1 MTKQRKVVLY
11 TAASLDGFL
20 ATEDHNLEWLFAVEG
35 EGDNGYSEFF
45 DTVDTILLGRVTY
58 DWLMDYEKGNFPYKD
73 KECYIF
79 SRTKRDNTENVT
91 FVDED
96 VIPLIQEL
104 KKKQGKNIWLVGGG
118 GLNNLLLGEGL
129 IDEMIVTIAPVLL
142 GRGIPMFK
150 GNDNQTQLQL
160 KNIMRYNQFV
170 ALHYDVCKN

>member
-1 MTKQRKVVLY
+1 MIKQRKVVLY

-73 KECYIF
+73 KECYVF
-79 SRTKRDNTENVT
+79 SRSKRDNTNNVT

-96 VIPLIQEL
+96 IVPFIQEL
-104 KKKQGKNIWLVGGG
+104 KKKKAITSG
-118 GLNNLLLGEGL
+118 
-129 IDEMIVTIAPVLL
+129 
-142 GRGIPMFK
+142 
-150 GNDNQTQLQL
+150 
-160 KNIMRYNQFV
+160 
-170 ALHYDVCKN
+170 